1 MTVISDDPSLWPFI
15 NANRLASYFVVAAS
29 VGAIYDWVLSFEQ
42 EVELIWMQRWSLMTI
57 LYLSVRYGGIV
68 FAVSASMQ

>member
-1 MTVISDDPSLWPFI
+1 MTVTYRSNLTCGF
-15 NANRLASYFVVAAS
+15 LVAAS